1 MAVYEV
7 TCEIIVERT
16 VWVEARHG
24 VEAKALAKAKLAERE
39 RVKAEEIGVVD
50 ARRETYDN
58 ENWKNIPAYA
68 QVHTVE
74 DDNCLHDCIA
84 EYEA

>member
-7 TCEIIVERT
+7 TCEVIVERT

-39 RVKAEEIGVVD
+39 RVNAEEIGVVD
-50 ARRETYDN
+50 ARRETVTHPYQFDLWR
-58 ENWKNIPAYA
+58 EKRK
-68 QVHTVE
+68 
-74 DDNCLHDCIA
+74 
-84 EYEA
+84 